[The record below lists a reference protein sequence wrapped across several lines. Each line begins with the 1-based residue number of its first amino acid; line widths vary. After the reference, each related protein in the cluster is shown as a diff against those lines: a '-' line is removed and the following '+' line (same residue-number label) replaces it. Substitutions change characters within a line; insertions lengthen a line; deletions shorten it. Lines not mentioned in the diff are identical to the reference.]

1 MKEIGEV
8 DSSEIR
14 IVGKKVRQSQ
24 ASNPSDKHRFGFR
37 KKADMDIT
45 AGSGGVSAEDEDG
58 GRQDGW
64 LGTTLGM
71 EAGFVA
77 GDLGSEIGFGRG
89 SSGGSSADPNE
100 TLAAADKEPPS
111 SNEAS
116 SAGDAKKNKR
126 IRFDKARGGH
136 LTLLLDV
143 TTGSGGGGG
152 CERIVKLRPGET
164 SEPYVGNKP
173 LASMVISGEVSI
185 SDSAISGQAAA
196 NLKASISVLQQLCS
210 WKKSDLQKFTD
221 GACGALKYKV
231 DKINAHAKLLSL
243 SPSLLFFCVT
253 SDDLNASVMYEDS
266 SADGAFK
273 SLVLSEF
280 GEDRASSH
288 IFVSVASSDT
298 GESSA
303 FESCSKSLKPDSRR
317 QATYIKE
324 LVKAAASLC
333 KVNGVKFSLLCQDP
347 GSSPAWIQ
355 AFGERPDSESKG
367 PFQRHFPGSVGAAA
381 FGASQVAAAVNAVV
395 HTNYLAGTTKAS
407 RLLSSLL
414 STPFSVDGSP
424 PSKLEVSSYLSLLG
438 PTVVSAVAS
447 SLRSELRRVTHK
459 KKRHLPSFLLSST
472 LLSIGKF
479 LPEKCWSFYSGRV
492 SGQEVAAAM
501 PRQT

>member
-1 MKEIGEV
+1 
-8 DSSEIR
+8 
-14 IVGKKVRQSQ
+14 
-24 ASNPSDKHRFGFR
+24 
-37 KKADMDIT
+37 MDIT

-126 IRFDKARGGH
+126 IRFDRARGGH

-143 TTGSGGGGG
+143 TTGSGGGGGGG

-243 SPSLLFFCVT
+243 SPPLLLLCVT

-303 FESCSKSLKPDSRR
+303 FESLSKSLKPDSRL

-367 PFQRHFPGSVGAAA
+367 PFQRHFPVGDAA
-381 FGASQVAAAVNAVV
+381 FGASQVAAAVNTVV
-395 HTNYLAGTTKAS
+395 RINYLSGTTKAS
-407 RLLSSLL
+407 RLLYSLL
-414 STPFSVDGSP
+414 STPFPVGSP

-459 KKRHLPSFLLSST
+459 KKMHLPSFLLSST

>member
-1 MKEIGEV
+1 M
-8 DSSEIR
+8 
-14 IVGKKVRQSQ
+14 GKKVRQSQ

-126 IRFDKARGGH
+126 IRFDRARGGH

-152 CERIVKLRPGET
+152 CERIVKLRPGGT

-173 LASMVISGEVSI
+173 LASMVISGEVSV

-210 WKKSDLQKFTD
+210 WKKSDLQKFID

-231 DKINAHAKLLSL
+231 DKINAHANLLSL
-243 SPSLLFFCVT
+243 SPSLLFLCVT
-253 SDDLNASVMYEDS
+253 SDVLNASVIYEDS

-303 FESCSKSLKPDSRR
+303 FESLTNRSSVTLACKQHTSRNWLRPQHPFARSMELSFRSSARTQVHPQRGFRPLESGPIRNRRALFNDTFLWGMLHSGHLKLR
-317 QATYIKE
+317 Q
-324 LVKAAASLC
+324 L
-333 KVNGVKFSLLCQDP
+333 
-347 GSSPAWIQ
+347 
-355 AFGERPDSESKG
+355 
-367 PFQRHFPGSVGAAA
+367 
-381 FGASQVAAAVNAVV
+381 
-395 HTNYLAGTTKAS
+395 
-407 RLLSSLL
+407 
-414 STPFSVDGSP
+414 
-424 PSKLEVSSYLSLLG
+424 
-438 PTVVSAVAS
+438 
-447 SLRSELRRVTHK
+447 
-459 KKRHLPSFLLSST
+459 
-472 LLSIGKF
+472 
-479 LPEKCWSFYSGRV
+479 
-492 SGQEVAAAM
+492 
-501 PRQT
+501 

>member
-1 MKEIGEV
+1 
-8 DSSEIR
+8 
-14 IVGKKVRQSQ
+14 
-24 ASNPSDKHRFGFR
+24 
-37 KKADMDIT
+37 MDIT

-126 IRFDKARGGH
+126 IRFDRARGGH

-143 TTGSGGGGG
+143 TTGSGGGGGG

-173 LASMVISGEVSI
+173 LASMVISGEVSV

-243 SPSLLFFCVT
+243 SPPLLLLCVT

-273 SLVLSEF
+273 SLVLSKF

-333 KVNGVKFSLLCQDP
+333 EVGGVKYSLLCQDP

-381 FGASQVAAAVNAVV
+381 FGAS
-395 HTNYLAGTTKAS
+395 
-407 RLLSSLL
+407 
-414 STPFSVDGSP
+414 
-424 PSKLEVSSYLSLLG
+424 
-438 PTVVSAVAS
+438 
-447 SLRSELRRVTHK
+447 
-459 KKRHLPSFLLSST
+459 
-472 LLSIGKF
+472 
-479 LPEKCWSFYSGRV
+479 
-492 SGQEVAAAM
+492 
-501 PRQT
+501 

>member
-1 MKEIGEV
+1 
-8 DSSEIR
+8 
-14 IVGKKVRQSQ
+14 
-24 ASNPSDKHRFGFR
+24 
-37 KKADMDIT
+37 MDIT

-126 IRFDKARGGH
+126 IRFDRARGGH

-152 CERIVKLRPGET
+152 CERIVKLRPGGT

-210 WKKSDLQKFTD
+210 WKKSDLQKFID

-231 DKINAHAKLLSL
+231 DKINAHANLLSL
-243 SPSLLFFCVT
+243 SPSLLFLCVT
-253 SDDLNASVMYEDS
+253 SDVLNASVIYEDS

-273 SLVLSEF
+273 SLVVSEF
-280 GEDRASSH
+280 DKKRASSH
-288 IFVSVASSDT
+288 ICVSIASSHT
-298 GESSA
+298 GGSSA
-303 FESCSKSLKPDSRR
+303 FESMSKSLKHDSRQ
-317 QATYIKE
+317 QATYMKE
-324 LVKAAASLC
+324 LVKTTASLC
-333 KVNGVKFSLLCQDP
+333 NEDSGLKFSLLCQDP
-347 GSSPAWIQ
+347 GSSAWIR
-355 AFGERPDSESKG
+355 AFGERPNSATKG
-367 PFQRHFPGSVGAAA
+367 PIQRHFPMIEGAAS
-381 FGASQVAAAVNAVV
+381 FRASQVAAVVNSAIYVPMIFPAQQKPAVFC
-395 HTNYLAGTTKAS
+395 
-407 RLLSSLL
+407 LLWCR
-414 STPFSVDGSP
+414 P
-424 PSKLEVSSYLSLLG
+424 PS
-438 PTVVSAVAS
+438 
-447 SLRSELRRVTHK
+447 
-459 KKRHLPSFLLSST
+459 
-472 LLSIGKF
+472 
-479 LPEKCWSFYSGRV
+479 
-492 SGQEVAAAM
+492 
-501 PRQT
+501 RQTVALRTSWRYLRICHF

>member
-1 MKEIGEV
+1 
-8 DSSEIR
+8 
-14 IVGKKVRQSQ
+14 
-24 ASNPSDKHRFGFR
+24 
-37 KKADMDIT
+37 MDIT

-58 GRQDGW
+58 GRQDDW
-64 LGTTLGM
+64 LGTTLEPFQEPFDT
-71 EAGFVA
+71 EAVTASRFPRLPRGPWEAVV
-77 GDLGSEIGFGRG
+77 SGRG
-89 SSGGSSADPNE
+89 SSGGSSAFPNE

-152 CERIVKLRPGET
+152 CERIVKLRPGGT

-173 LASMVISGEVSI
+173 LASMVISGEVSV

-303 FESCSKSLKPDSRR
+303 FESLSKSLKPDSRL

-333 KVNGVKFSLLCQDP
+333 EVNGVKFSLLCQDP

-355 AFGERPDSESKG
+355 AFGEWPDSGSKG
-367 PFQRHFPGSVGAAA
+367 PFQRHFPRSGGSCCIRGISSCGSCERSHVFQLPFRHNKSQPPFVFFAVDPLFGRRQPSGEVGGTFTFVTSRSSCGECRDLFPQTRAPACCA
-381 FGASQVAAAVNAVV
+381 FFVTLCVY
-395 HTNYLAGTTKAS
+395 H
-407 RLLSSLL
+407 
-414 STPFSVDGSP
+414 PFS
-424 PSKLEVSSYLSLLG
+424 
-438 PTVVSAVAS
+438 
-447 SLRSELRRVTHK
+447 
-459 KKRHLPSFLLSST
+459 
-472 LLSIGKF
+472 
-479 LPEKCWSFYSGRV
+479 
-492 SGQEVAAAM
+492 
-501 PRQT
+501 

>member
-1 MKEIGEV
+1 M
-8 DSSEIR
+8 
-14 IVGKKVRQSQ
+14 GKKVRQSQ

-152 CERIVKLRPGET
+152 GCERIVKLRPGET

-173 LASMVISGEVSI
+173 LASMVISGEVSV

-210 WKKSDLQKFTD
+210 WK
-221 GACGALKYKV
+221 
-231 DKINAHAKLLSL
+231 
-243 SPSLLFFCVT
+243 
-253 SDDLNASVMYEDS
+253 
-266 SADGAFK
+266 
-273 SLVLSEF
+273 
-280 GEDRASSH
+280 
-288 IFVSVASSDT
+288 
-298 GESSA
+298 
-303 FESCSKSLKPDSRR
+303 
-317 QATYIKE
+317 
-324 LVKAAASLC
+324 
-333 KVNGVKFSLLCQDP
+333 
-347 GSSPAWIQ
+347 
-355 AFGERPDSESKG
+355 
-367 PFQRHFPGSVGAAA
+367 
-381 FGASQVAAAVNAVV
+381 
-395 HTNYLAGTTKAS
+395 
-407 RLLSSLL
+407 
-414 STPFSVDGSP
+414 
-424 PSKLEVSSYLSLLG
+424 
-438 PTVVSAVAS
+438 
-447 SLRSELRRVTHK
+447 
-459 KKRHLPSFLLSST
+459 
-472 LLSIGKF
+472 
-479 LPEKCWSFYSGRV
+479 
-492 SGQEVAAAM
+492 
-501 PRQT
+501 